1 MHVLV
6 TGGAGFIGSH
16 VVEYHLARGDRVHV
30 VDDLSTGRLD
40 NLRPFLDRPDFH
52 FDQADI
58 LTWPQ
63 LSRVAAW
70 ADRVVHLAA
79 VVGMLRVL
87 AEPIRVL
94 AINIA
99 ATERLLRAVDEGG
112 WRPQVLVASSSEVYG
127 PRAQGVLQ
135 EEADLGLPSGAVVRW
150 NYAVSKLA
158 DEALAL
164 SYARTRRIPITVA
177 RFFNTIG
184 PRQRGRYGMVV
195 PRFVAQAVAGEPI
208 TIYGDGHQS
217 RSFCDVR
224 DTVALLDELA
234 GNPRSAGQIVNVGH
248 DREISIA
255 ELARKVKERAGSDSE
270 IVHIP
275 YEQAYGDE
283 FEEVPCRRPEL
294 RRLRRLTR
302 HRHCFELEDTLDDL
316 IARTRQGP
324 LEEPTSLTEAE
335 PAGMIAEPV
344 TV

>member
-16 VVEYHLARGDRVHV
+16 MVEYHLARGDRVHV
-30 VDDLSTGRLD
+30 VDDLSTGQIE

-52 FDQADI
+52 FDRADL
-58 LTWPQ
+58 LTWPE

-99 ATERLLRAVDEGG
+99 ATERLLRAVDDGG

-127 PRAQGVLQ
+127 PRAEGVLD
-135 EEADLGLPSGAVVRW
+135 EDADLTLPSGAVVRW

-164 SYARTRRIPITVA
+164 SYARKREIPITVV

-195 PRFVAQAVAGEPI
+195 PRFVTQAVTGEPI
-208 TIYGDGHQS
+208 TVFGDGHQS

-224 DTVALLDELA
+224 DTVTLLDELA
-234 GNPRSAGQIVNVGH
+234 SNPESAGQIVNVGNDH
-248 DREISIA
+248 ELSIV

-270 IVHIP
+270 ILHIP
-275 YEQAYGDE
+275 YQKAYGDD
-283 FEEVPCRRPEL
+283 FEEVPCRRPQL
-294 RRLRRLTR
+294 HRLHRLTR

-316 IARTRQGP
+316 IARARRRPHHEGLETVPVARQ
-324 LEEPTSLTEAE
+324 AK
-335 PAGMIAEPV
+335 
-344 TV
+344 TVAV